1 MKKTPHAAVFV
12 GQDAARLAQQ
22 HGCETASTPFAKAER
37 WELEEIASGK
47 GPYVPQG
54 HDTIALLALSSDGH
68 IAGGCSTS
76 GLRYKMPGRV
86 GDSPFVGCGLYV
98 DEKVGG
104 AGATGVGENIL
115 RYCGSFLAVEL
126 CGRARSPEEACR
138 KVIARIIE
146 GEGRPASELSV
157 NFIALDKEGR
167 FGAAGTDAGF
177 ILSRRQFD
185 ESGKNTSL
193 PSQLMIDKSNWEIF
207 QSAISSLSDCIE
219 AVSHE
224 AIEWKES
231 RGRILFEDIVSD
243 RPSPPI
249 DVSAMDGYAIRLSD
263 IGNEPIGVAGTIFAG
278 QPVQP
283 LPLGQAMRVFTGAPV
298 PKEAEC
304 VLRREDTEELSNAIR
319 VKSNIAFPNQGENI
333 RKQGE
338 NAEQGQTVLQ
348 IGSRVTPSAMSAM
361 ATFGYPEVDVH
372 RRIRIIIVNTGD
384 ELRNIHE
391 TVEDWQI
398 RDSNGPCLEMLLA
411 NDPTFDLVARV
422 RLPDD
427 LASLRRVGS
436 MDPRIRCDFAYRWRF
451 DG

>member
-1 MKKTPHAAVFV
+1 
-12 GQDAARLAQQ
+12 
-22 HGCETASTPFAKAER
+22 
-37 WELEEIASGK
+37 
-47 GPYVPQG
+47 
-54 HDTIALLALSSDGH
+54 
-68 IAGGCSTS
+68 
-76 GLRYKMPGRV
+76 
-86 GDSPFVGCGLYV
+86 
-98 DEKVGG
+98 
-104 AGATGVGENIL
+104 
-115 RYCGSFLAVEL
+115 
-126 CGRARSPEEACR
+126 
-138 KVIARIIE
+138 
-146 GEGRPASELSV
+146 
-157 NFIALDKEGR
+157 
-167 FGAAGTDAGF
+167 
-177 ILSRRQFD
+177 
-185 ESGKNTSL
+185 
-193 PSQLMIDKSNWEIF
+193 MIDKSNWEIF
-207 QSAISSLSDCIE
+207 QSAFSSLSDCIE

-319 VKSNIAFPNQGENI
+319 VKSNMAFPNQGENI

-427 LASLRRVGS
+427 LASLRRVLAQWIPEFDAILLTGGVSMGDSDFVPKAIEQAGGRIIFHKIPIRPGKPILGACGPQGQLILGLPGNPVSVLVTARRLGIPLLRKLAGS
-436 MDPRIRCDFAYRWRF
+436 RDWESHPSLMKIANPDEKTIGLVWFRLVRKIGPGVAELLDSRGSGDIASLSQS
-451 DG
+451 DGFVEIPPNEHGPGPWPYYEW